1 MIAFRNNA
9 DSRWRRMR
17 PCAFTLVELTVVVA
31 IIGAMAAF
39 AVPSYRRAIEQ
50 SRIDIAGANLRA
62 IWAAER
68 LYWLQNQTY
77 TTDIATLR
85 ELGLLDRKLPTGNG
99 SEDDYWN
106 DYFYYTIEAGP
117 DGIDETFTAKANA
130 STFTGSTSTLQIDE
144 TGELTGKCGRFTPI
158 DFW

>member
-9 DSRWRRMR
+9 DSRWRRIR

-31 IIGAMAAF
+31 IIGTMAAF

-85 ELGLLDRKLPTGNG
+85 KLGLLDRKLPTGNG
-99 SEDDYWN
+99 SEDNYWN
-106 DYFYYTIEAGP
+106 SYFYYTIEASTK
-117 DGIDETFTAKANA
+117 GIDEEFTAKAIA

-144 TGELTGKCGRFTPI
+144 TGELTGKCRGFTPI

>member
-1 MIAFRNNA
+1 
-9 DSRWRRMR
+9 
-17 PCAFTLVELTVVVA
+17 
-31 IIGAMAAF
+31 MAAF

-85 ELGLLDRKLPTGNG
+85 KLGLLDRKLPTGNG
-99 SEDDYWN
+99 SEDNYWN
-106 DYFYYTIEAGP
+106 SYFYYTIEA
-117 DGIDETFTAKANA
+117 
-130 STFTGSTSTLQIDE
+130 STKGHRRRIYGQGDCF
-144 TGELTGKCGRFTPI
+144 
-158 DFW
+158 DFYRQHKYSSNRRNRRAYR